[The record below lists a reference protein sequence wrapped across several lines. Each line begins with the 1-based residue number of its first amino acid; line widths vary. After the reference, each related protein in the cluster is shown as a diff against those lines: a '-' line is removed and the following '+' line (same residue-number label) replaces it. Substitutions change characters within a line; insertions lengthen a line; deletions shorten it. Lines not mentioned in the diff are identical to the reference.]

1 MVSLPRPIW
10 LLLGWFFVGL
20 GVLGIPLPLLPT
32 TPFLLL
38 ASYCFSKGSVR
49 WQQWLH
55 SQPHLG
61 PFIKDWE
68 QHGVIRRRSKILC
81 TVMVLA
87 AISYPIFF
95 LPIAVG
101 IKILVVVTIAAV
113 LTYIWTRPSTPRQ
126 R

>member
-1 MVSLPRPIW
+1 
-10 LLLGWFFVGL
+10 
-20 GVLGIPLPLLPT
+20 
-32 TPFLLL
+32 
-38 ASYCFSKGSVR
+38 
-49 WQQWLH
+49 LH